1 MVLPLKKKE
10 NLIFVSFQ
18 NREKLRQVITIL
30 VSVAVQTIF
39 DDDDLFQIR
48 HVARKFT
55 QFGLT
60 GKKMVRAKVGQFDKR
75 LLREMGVLGL
85 IAPELK
91 YWIFFLPGCAKPI
104 FGGKL

>member
-1 MVLPLKKKE
+1 MPLKKKE

-30 VSVAVQTIF
+30 VSAAIQTIF

-48 HVARKFT
+48 HVAREFT

-60 GKKMVRAKVGQFDKR
+60 GKKMVREKVSQSDIR

-91 YWIFFLPGCAKPI
+91 DEIFFARVC
-104 FGGKL
+104 